1 MADRS
6 HAGDGSR
13 GVGECCDETPA
24 AEVAIA
30 HDPNLG
36 DRCGGTTRL
45 RRRRSMASGR
55 ERTVGQS
62 RRGADMAAPYRFGCA
77 GAERQVV
84 ARCNAWRRCN
94 GVAVRRR
101 SGDADL
107 SLASPASNSGR
118 QHRGADRQ
126 PPLDSRPA
134 ARRYSIRARRRSRYS
149 ATRVGRISRSAP
161 HDWRCERRFST
172 RRASR
177 GGCAVTRGGHGP
189 DAIRGAGVRRGNGN
203 HGWRGATDDTRASM
217 SRCRA
222 TAMSHADSIL

>member
-1 MADRS
+1 
-6 HAGDGSR
+6 
-13 GVGECCDETPA
+13 
-24 AEVAIA
+24 
-30 HDPNLG
+30 
-36 DRCGGTTRL
+36 
-45 RRRRSMASGR
+45 MASGR

-203 HGWRGATDDTRASM
+203 YRWRGATDDTRASIGPLEGD
-217 SRCRA
+217 SRTIVSKASLGGDVSRIC
-222 TAMSHADSIL
+222 TARVQRHTDRYRFVEWDCLRDGH